1 MIKVGIVG
9 ADSLQAGELL
19 RILVNH
25 PEVDIASLYSPGMA
39 GRDISCCH
47 HGFIGERTLTFT
59 DRINPAKLNAV
70 FITDD
75 SEMGRQIVD
84 RLKDWPELRVINL
97 SPSRFEYWENS
108 DMEYGLSEINRKPLV
123 RGAKTAIIPSSAASV
138 ALIALYPLAANLLI
152 SSDIDI
158 EVTIPVSLSA
168 PDANQIEKEIIR
180 QLKKYQNSF
189 ENNVEVRF
197 KKGSSARGIRVRI
210 SMKSPL
216 SALEVDK
223 IFEAIYNDHN
233 FTFMTMEDVAEKEVE
248 GTQKCVISFCKPG
261 AGLIEINA
269 VADAFM
275 RGGAGDAVHMLN
287 LLFALHEKVGL
298 HLKSS
303 VFGDPSDLSSRQ
315 PSWFA

>member
-1 MIKVGIVG
+1 MIKVGIIG

-25 PEVDIASLYSPGMA
+25 PEVDIISLYAPSMA

-47 HGFIGERTLTFT
+47 HGFIGERTLVFT
-59 DRINPAKLNAV
+59 DKINPTKLDAV

-75 SEMGRQIVD
+75 SDMGRQLVD
-84 RLKDWPELRVINL
+84 RLKDWPDLRVINL

-123 RGAKTAIIPSSAASV
+123 RGAKTAIIPTAAAAVS
-138 ALIALYPLAANLLI
+138 LIALYPLAASLLI

-158 EVTIPVSLSA
+158 EVTLPSSLTA
-168 PDANQIEKEIIR
+168 PNADQIKKEITR

-189 ENNVEVRF
+189 DDEIEIRF
-197 KKGSSARGIRVRI
+197 KKGKSARGLRI
-210 SMKSPL
+210 KISLKSPL

-223 IFEAIYNDHN
+223 VFETVYDDHN
-233 FTFMTMEDVAEKEVE
+233 FTFMTMEDVSEKEVE

-275 RGGAGDAVHMLN
+275 RGGSGDAVHMLN

-303 VFGDPSDLSSRQ
+303 VFGDPADLSSKQ

>member
-25 PEVDIASLYSPGMA
+25 PEVDIVSLYSPGMA

>member
-1 MIKVGIVG
+1 
-9 ADSLQAGELL
+9 
-19 RILVNH
+19 
-25 PEVDIASLYSPGMA
+25 MA

-47 HGFIGERTLTFT
+47 HGFIGERTLVFT
-59 DRINPAKLNAV
+59 DKINPAKLDAV

-75 SEMGRQIVD
+75 SDMGRQIVD
-84 RLKDWPELRVINL
+84 RLKEWPHLRVINL
-97 SPSRFEYWENS
+97 SPSRFDYWENS

-123 RGAKTAIIPSSAASV
+123 RGAKTAIIPSPIAAV
-138 ALIALYPLAANLLI
+138 ALIALYPLAASLLI
-152 SSDIDI
+152 FSDIDI
-158 EVTIPVSLSA
+158 EVTVPASLSI
-168 PDANQIEKEIIR
+168 PDPIHVEEEITR
-180 QLKKYQNSF
+180 QLKKHQNSF
-189 ENNVEVRF
+189 EGKVDIVF
-197 KKGSSARGIRVRI
+197 KKGKSARGLRI
-210 SMKSPL
+210 KISLKSPL

-223 IFEAIYNDHN
+223 VFEAIYDDHN
-233 FTFMTMEDVAEKEVE
+233 FTFMTMEDVSEKEVE

-303 VFGDPSDLSSRQ
+303 AFGDIADHSTKQ